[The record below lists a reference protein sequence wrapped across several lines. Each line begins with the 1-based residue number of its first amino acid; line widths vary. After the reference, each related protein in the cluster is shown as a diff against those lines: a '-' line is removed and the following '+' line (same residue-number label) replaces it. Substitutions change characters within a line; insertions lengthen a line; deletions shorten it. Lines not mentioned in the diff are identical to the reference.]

1 MRRFSLPSA
10 LVVVLASALAFA
22 AAPVKKEAQ
31 LAPLGIS
38 TISGDARAQDM
49 KGETRVQGHL
59 DGLTAGTQYE
69 LRISADACGGI
80 AGTVVATFTANQ
92 AGKANF
98 NELVAQPIVDIN
110 SLSVNEFGDPAVLSC
125 GNLQ

>member
-10 LVVVLASALAFA
+10 LVVVLAAALAFA

-38 TISGDARAQDM
+38 TISGDARAQEM

-59 DGLTAGTQYE
+59 DGLTPGTVYE
-69 LRISADACGGI
+69 VRISADPCGGI
-80 AGTVVATFTANQ
+80 AGDVIASFTANA
-92 AGKANF
+92 AGKGNF
-98 NELVAQPIVDIN
+98 NELSTQPIVDIN
-110 SLSVNEFGDPAVLSC
+110 SVSVNVLGDPAVLSC

>member
-1 MRRFSLPSA
+1 MRRFSFPLA
-10 LVVVLASALAFA
+10 LVVVLASAIAFA

-38 TISGDARAQDM
+38 TISGDARVQEM
-49 KGETRVQGHL
+49 KGETRVSGHL
-59 DGLTAGTQYE
+59 DNLTPGTVYE
-69 LRISADACGGI
+69 VRISADACGVAG
-80 AGTVVATFTANQ
+80 GTVVATFTANA

-110 SLSVNEFGDPAVLSC
+110 SVSVNELGDPAVLSC